1 MASGRLDPVTRRGL
15 DRDQIVAAARDL
27 VQREGLDRLTM
38 RALSKELGVEAP
50 SLYSHVRDKADL
62 IAGLV
67 DLVCLEAMVVPTE
80 GDWLSK
86 LRALAYSLRHALLS
100 NPTLA
105 PAVAQ
110 GAVLSPSNI
119 DATEL
124 LIAQLA
130 EMGVPLEHGAY
141 VTNVVASFTVGH
153 ALIEINAARA
163 RDERLERL
171 RPVLATGDYPTIS
184 EVLTKRLDR
193 EREFEFGLG
202 VVLQGLHHQFQPNG
216 VAMPISADD
225 AEVRRSAR
233 SATPRLT

>member
-1 MASGRLDPVTRRGL
+1 MTRRGL
-15 DRDQIVAAARDL
+15 DRNLIIAAAREL
-27 VQREGLDRLTM
+27 VQREGLERLTM
-38 RALSKELGVEAP
+38 RALSKDLGVEAP

-86 LRALAYSLRHALLS
+86 LRGLAYSLRHALLS

-119 DATEL
+119 DATEQ
-124 LIAQLA
+124 LIKQLA
-130 EMGVPLEHGAY
+130 DMGVPLEQGAY
-141 VTNVVASFTVGH
+141 ATNVIASFVVGQ
-153 ALIEINAARA
+153 ALIEINAERA
-163 RDERLERL
+163 RDERIDRL

-193 EREFEFGLG
+193 QREFEFGLG
-202 VVLQGLHHQFQPNG
+202 VVLEGLRQQFEPSRERPPAPPEGSAARRAARPG
-216 VAMPISADD
+216 VRP
-225 AEVRRSAR
+225 
-233 SATPRLT
+233 PLT